1 MGSSKVHLEVR
12 EAMDSR
18 VAMTKAAMVAPR
30 VDMVVVVVD
39 KEGMVVVVVVVVAK
53 VVAVV
58 MVAAKEVVEDTTKAD
73 VVMIWVLGMASL
85 QVEDLRDLRTAEGI
99 KVLPL
104 FVITKLY
111 VWNLLVLG
119 VFIL

>member
-99 KVLPL
+99 KVLHL